1 MQPEDPIIVPAESDA
16 ELAAVAAASARVD
29 SWGGTTVDDLRHFRS
44 LVPETRTFLALV
56 AGEAAG
62 YGTVG
67 AFPGTEGEPHVTAAF
82 GVVPEL
88 RRRGVGS
95 ALHRAISEHARR
107 LGKDSLQVEAEEDD
121 GESIAHLERRG
132 YVEVERQKAVVLDL
146 AGATL
151 PDAEPPPGVEIV
163 PRSERPHVLR
173 GMYEVALEANADIP
187 GLDSGFEQTFEQWR
201 AFEVERPSR
210 APELCFVALHGD
222 EVVGYASI
230 DVMPGGGFHGLTGVR
245 RSWRRRGVGTELK
258 VAQIRAAR
266 RAGLPRLATESSEGN
281 LAMRRL
287 NESLGYRP
295 APGVIVFHGP
305 LV

>member
-95 ALHRAISEHARR
+95 ALHRVLSEHAPPDLVGELKAHEPEHRER
-107 LGKDSLQVEAEEDD
+107 HSDEEPP
-121 GESIAHLERRG
+121 RG
-132 YVEVERQKAVVLDL
+132 GLWAVV
-146 AGATL
+146 
-151 PDAEPPPGVEIV
+151 
-163 PRSERPHVLR
+163 
-173 GMYEVALEANADIP
+173 
-187 GLDSGFEQTFEQWR
+187 
-201 AFEVERPSR
+201 RPSATR
-210 APELCFVALHGD
+210 A
-222 EVVGYASI
+222 
-230 DVMPGGGFHGLTGVR
+230 
-245 RSWRRRGVGTELK
+245 
-258 VAQIRAAR
+258 
-266 RAGLPRLATESSEGN
+266 
-281 LAMRRL
+281 
-287 NESLGYRP
+287 
-295 APGVIVFHGP
+295 
-305 LV
+305 

>member
-1 MQPEDPIIVPAESDA
+1 MLILPDGADHPSVRGDPRARRYAPFVRMQPEDPIIVPAESDA

-44 LVPETRTFLALV
+44 LVPETRTFLALL

-67 AFPGTEGEPHVTAAF
+67 PFPGTEGEPHVTAAF

-107 LGKDSLQVEAEEDD
+107 LGKDGLQVEAEEDD

-146 AGATL
+146 AGATP
-151 PDAEPPPGVEIV
+151 PDTEPPPGVEIV

-187 GLDSGFEQTFEQWR
+187 GLDSGF
-201 AFEVERPSR
+201 
-210 APELCFVALHGD
+210 
-222 EVVGYASI
+222 
-230 DVMPGGGFHGLTGVR
+230 
-245 RSWRRRGVGTELK
+245 
-258 VAQIRAAR
+258 
-266 RAGLPRLATESSEGN
+266 
-281 LAMRRL
+281 
-287 NESLGYRP
+287 
-295 APGVIVFHGP
+295 
-305 LV
+305 

>member
-1 MQPEDPIIVPAESDA
+1 MLHTDLVIVPAESDA
-16 ELAAVAAASARVD
+16 DLEAVAAASAQVD
-29 SWGGTTVDDLRHFRS
+29 SWGGTTADDLRHFRTIA
-44 LVPETRTFLALV
+44 PGTRTFLALL
-56 AGEAAG
+56 AGEPAG

-67 AFPGTEGEPHVTAAF
+67 PFPGAETEPYVTAAL
-82 GVVPEL
+82 GVVPER
-88 RRRGVGS
+88 RRRGIGS
-95 ALHRAISEHARR
+95 AIHHVLSEHARE
-107 LGKDSLQVEAEEDD
+107 LGKDGLQVEAEEDD
-121 GESIAHLERRG
+121 DESIGYLERRD

-146 AGATL
+146 AQATV
-151 PDAEPPPGVEIV
+151 PEVDPPPGVEIV
-163 PRSERPHVLR
+163 PRSERPDVLR

-210 APELCFVALHGD
+210 APGLCFVALHGD

-230 DVMPGGGFHGLTGVR
+230 DVLPGGGFHGLTGVKR
-245 RSWRRRGVGTELK
+245 AWRRRGVGTALK
-258 VAQIRAAR
+258 VAQIRVAR
-266 RAGLPRLATESSEGN
+266 RAGLERLATESAEAN